1 MKTKM
6 MKKISILI
14 AVILALAILAGC
26 EQAPAQQSGG
36 GEGGSQVGAIGGSDR
51 SDQEYIWISQ
61 YSSLPMFVERVY
73 PTLEAFGR
81 DYGVTVR
88 VAGPTGI
95 DLAAYIATVEQE
107 TAGNPAGIIV
117 VGGWDPALSEPVAK
131 AIAAKVPV
139 VVTDGDML
147 LSGRLCYVGT
157 DSYQSGVK
165 FAEAQMAEHKA
176 RGLNGGKVAII
187 MPLVMENMQLMR
199 DGIHDTFAGTD
210 FEVVAIEEND
220 SSPEIAAQKVAGL
233 LSAYRD
239 LTGIIGLDSESGPGI
254 VAALDEAGV
263 SGPGGII
270 VVCNEAD
277 IGFLENIRN
286 GKVTMMTVERYDVM
300 NYVALQL
307 LYTWHNQ
314 SIAHGDLDIWENNWM
329 PDTIDSGVMQVT
341 KENVDEVESW
351 LLSTVE

>member
-1 MKTKM
+1 MK
-6 MKKISILI
+6 MKKIGVLV
-14 AVILALAILAGC
+14 ALLLAMVMLVSC
-26 EQAPAQQSGG
+26 TQSQPQQSGSG
-36 GEGGSQVGAIGGSDR
+36 GSGSQVGLIGGEDR

-61 YSSLPMFVERVY
+61 YSSLPMFVERIY
-73 PTLEAFGR
+73 PALDAFAR

-88 VAGPTGI
+88 IAGPTAI

-107 TAGNPAGIIV
+107 AARHPAGIIV

-131 AIAAKVPV
+131 AIASKVPV
-139 VVTDGDML
+139 IVTDGDML

-165 FAEAQMAEHKA
+165 FAKAQIAEHEA
-176 RGLNGGKVAII
+176 RGLSGGKVAIV

-199 DGIHDTFAGTD
+199 DGIYDTFEGTG
-210 FEVVAIEEND
+210 FEVVAIEEDD
-220 SSPEIAAQKVAGL
+220 SSPEVAAQKVAGL

-239 LTGIIGLDSESGPGI
+239 LTGVIGLDSEAGPGI
-254 VAALDEAGV
+254 IAALDEAGV

-270 VVCNEAD
+270 VTCNESD
-277 IGFLENIRN
+277 VGFLDNIRS

-314 SIAHGDLDIWENNWM
+314 AISHGDLDIWENNWM

-341 KENVDEVESW
+341 KDNVDEVESW
-351 LLSTVE
+351 LLSTIK